1 MENIIISG
9 TSKTPEV
16 AFLTSARTMK
26 LSGRSIPENSIDF
39 YAPLIEW
46 ADGLCNSEGAVEVNI
61 HLEYFNTSSSKCLM
75 DLVKRIEA
83 STENAS
89 VNWYYEEDDEDM
101 LEAGED
107 YDAIID
113 LPFKLIATEI
123 R

>member
-1 MENIIISG
+1 
-9 TSKTPEV
+9 
-16 AFLTSARTMK
+16 
-26 LSGRSIPENSIDF
+26 
-39 YAPLIEW
+39 
-46 ADGLCNSEGAVEVNI
+46 
-61 HLEYFNTSSSKCLM
+61 M
-75 DLVKRIEA
+75 DLLKRIEA

-89 VNWYYEEDDEDM
+89 INWYYEEDDEDM